1 MANPRRDRRPSQKT
15 RLGLQ
20 GSSEAARS
28 MIPSGKMQP
37 AVITTAS
44 FVGDLWVEVLLLPA
58 GMVCPHVGHRRA
70 ISAADRT
77 KTSELSNRGWLRCGI
92 VTTLIQTVK
101 NLKTYPFEDLDR
113 IPEVILPNL
122 GILVQYK
129 TRASGNQRA
138 SLVPQPPKLLDGI
151 AMPFDPAKRT
161 MVETVPAIDQL
172 AIGLISNFC
181 RHRSGSDRASLSS
194 RTMSHSLTCGAA
206 VQSPRV
212 FRNRDHELLSIPHT
226 SSTRYTASGWKRAVC
241 RRNSTVCNLPKI
253 QRKRARGRIRCHR
266 G

>member
-1 MANPRRDRRPSQKT
+1 MRNCTEVRYAHSHPRKRHNGGFGGS
-15 RLGLQ
+15 LGFQ
-20 GSSEAARS
+20 SYGFTH
-28 MIPSGKMQP
+28 P
-37 AVITTAS
+37 
-44 FVGDLWVEVLLLPA
+44 
-58 GMVCPHVGHRRA
+58 
-70 ISAADRT
+70 
-77 KTSELSNRGWLRCGI
+77 
-92 VTTLIQTVK
+92 
-101 NLKTYPFEDLDR
+101 
-113 IPEVILPNL
+113 
-122 GILVQYK
+122 
-129 TRASGNQRA
+129 NQRA
-138 SLVPQPPKLLDGI
+138 SLVPQPLLKLQHGI
-151 AMPFDPAKRT
+151 AMPFNPAKRT

-181 RHRSGSDRASLSS
+181 GHRSGSDRASLSS

-253 QRKRARGRIRCHR
+253 QRKRARGKIRCHR